1 VSQTRAGS
9 IVTQFEMIMVHADV
23 QGLESGNSPPDFFR
37 SVTDREIFEIGRL
50 PKPRSGV
57 RT

>member
-1 VSQTRAGS
+1 
-9 IVTQFEMIMVHADV
+9 MIMVHADV